1 MKDPTDEL
9 LTPPIST
16 QSSPNLQRSNE
27 LPSVAE
33 ETEIK
38 NLGEDN
44 KGIKEKLVR
53 TDSASKDT
61 ISDLGDN
68 KGEVKV
74 EEVTGKGGSENGNE
88 SSSEESLSPKTK
100 EATPT
105 SNVVTDTVDPPA
117 GIPYVIN

>member
-88 SSSEESLSPKTK
+88 SSSEESLSPKPK

>member
-38 NLGEDN
+38 NLGEEN
-44 KGIKEKLVR
+44 KGIIKEKLVK
-53 TDSASKDT
+53 TDSVSKDT
-61 ISDLGDN
+61 ISDLGEN

-88 SSSEESLSPKTK
+88 SSSEESLSPKIK

-105 SNVVTDTVDPPA
+105 SNVITDTVDPPS
-117 GIPYVIN
+117 GMLYYY

>member
-16 QSSPNLQRSNE
+16 QSSPNLQRNNE